1 MPQMSPLA
9 WMWLMIMFILSII
22 LVNSMMYFNKK
33 YLNKMTMMGK
43 KENKI
48 NWKW

>member
-33 YLNKMTMMGK
+33 YLNKMNMMGK